1 MKGILQLAR
10 IWLKEARSKDGR
22 LEGGADRKA
31 VNGFKS
37 VNSFLTSVVSPN
49 WKPLVIKT
57 ESFEETYEIKSRIL
71 GKGASGK
78 VRQCINRKTGEK
90 FALKVREKT
99 FWKK

>member
-10 IWLKEARSKDGR
+10 TWLREARSKEGPREDGGKNAKDG
-22 LEGGADRKA
+22 L
-31 VNGFKS
+31 KS

-57 ESFEETYEIKSRIL
+57 EPFEETYEIKSRVL

-78 VRQCINRKTGEK
+78 VRQCIDKETGDK
-90 FALKVREKT
+90 FALKVGGIIFTK
-99 FWKK
+99 